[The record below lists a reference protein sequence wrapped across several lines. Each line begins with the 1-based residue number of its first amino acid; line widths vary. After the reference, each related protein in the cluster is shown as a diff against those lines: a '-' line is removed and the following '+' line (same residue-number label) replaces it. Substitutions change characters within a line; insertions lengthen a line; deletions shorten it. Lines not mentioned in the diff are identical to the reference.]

1 MDGYFVILGDAG
13 NVILTLLQNFQD
25 IKALDRC
32 LRLVKGLTN
41 KINTTYIAFVC
52 LFVDL
57 LGPRICLV

>member
-25 IKALDRC
+25 IKALDGC
-32 LRLVKGLTN
+32 LRPVKGLRN
-41 KINTTYIAFVC
+41 KINTTFIAFVC

-57 LGPRICLV
+57 